1 MAERILLTGGRVID
15 PGTGRDEE
23 VDVLIQGNRIAKI
36 GSLRKAVVK
45 PAQVVKAKGLLI
57 APGFVDMHTHLREPG
72 REDEETIASGSR
84 AAAKGGYTTVCCMP
98 NTEPPLDDQGKIR
111 LIYERAT
118 AYARVFPIG
127 TVSKGREGKELTEV
141 GDLFRAGAV
150 AVSDD
155 GSPVASADLMRRAL
169 EYTRLFDLPVIDHC
183 EEPTLFRNGVINEG
197 FVSTRLGLRGIPNA
211 SEEIMVSRDLHLA
224 GLTRG
229 RLHLAHLSAAGSISL
244 LKEAKQKGLTVTC
257 EVTPH
262 HLTLTDEALLSY
274 DTNLKVN
281 PPLRSKADLEALRA
295 SLADGTIDAIATD
308 HAPHSVD
315 EKEAEFDLAPF
326 GMIGLETALGLIL
339 TELVHPGHLG
349 LVYALRAMSLNPCLI
364 LKLPFGRLMEGGPA
378 DLVCIDLKK
387 TWVVNPDQFASKSR
401 NTPFAGRR
409 LKGKAVHTLVNGSF
423 ALQEGQLKENRNNPQ
438 LGIKQARKRKGI

>member
-1 MAERILLTGGRVID
+1 VPERILLTGGRVID
-15 PGTGRDEE
+15 PESGRDEE
-23 VDVLIQGNRIAKI
+23 ADVLIHGNRIAKI
-36 GSLRKAVVK
+36 GSIRQTVVK
-45 PAQVVKAKGLLI
+45 SDQLVKAKGLLI
-57 APGFVDMHTHLREPG
+57 APGLVDLHAHLREPG

-111 LIYERAT
+111 LVYERAT
-118 AYARVFPIG
+118 PNARVFPIG

-155 GSPVASADLMRRAL
+155 GSPVANADLMRRAL

-183 EEPTLFRNGVINEG
+183 EEPTLFRDGVMNEG

-211 SEEIMVSRDLHLA
+211 SEDIMVSRNLHLVA
-224 GLTRG
+224 LTRG
-229 RLHLAHLSAAGSISL
+229 RLHLAHLSTSGSVSL
-244 LKEAKQKGLTVTC
+244 LREAKQRGLTVTG

-274 DTNLKVN
+274 DTNVKVN

-295 SLADGTIDAIATD
+295 GLADGTVDVIATD
-308 HAPHSVD
+308 HAPHSIV
-315 EKEAEFDLAPF
+315 EKETEFDLAPF

-339 TELVHPGHLG
+339 TELVHSGRLG
-349 LVYALRAMSLNPCLI
+349 LIQALRAMSLNPCLI
-364 LKLPFGRLMEGGPA
+364 LKLPFGRLVDGGPA

-387 TWVVNPDQFASKSR
+387 SWVVNPDQFVSKSR

-409 LKGKAVHTLVNGSF
+409 LKGKAVHTLVDGSF
-423 ALQEGQLKENRNNPQ
+423 ALKEGRLNEDKNYPQ
-438 LGIKQARKRKGI
+438 LAIKKVRKRKGE